1 MTEEEAKAKLKE
13 LYDGYHFNED
23 CVDIY
28 NPFSILNTFAKKR
41 FGDYWFETGTPTFL
55 VELMKGCGCYGGLA
69 ERTGNFQEEPRADFV
84 SERVSDNQGL

>member
-1 MTEEEAKAKLKE
+1 ANNMTEEEAKAKLKE

-55 VELMKGCGCYGGLA
+55 VELMKGCGYNLKKLMREYA
-69 ERTGNFQEEPRADFV
+69 TA
-84 SERVSDNQGL
+84 